1 MQISQYSVIKSHKI
15 YIIIFNLFSVIVL
28 NYLLLFLLSFF
39 SIDYEFFKEYPA
51 NYFTYFLVLAI
62 LCYFATYLFYKIV
75 YKRYF
80 EKKKRF
86 TEEFM
91 QMESMKEYTGQIE
104 DLYLDIRSFKHD
116 YINIL
121 SSMHSYINE
130 HNYEGLEKYFNQ
142 ELMPAGST
150 LAFGDSAYGKLG
162 FIQVPEIKSILYIKI
177 LQALKQGIAVTT
189 DLKEKFSYFPM
200 NVLDLVRVL
209 GILLDN
215 AIEASAL
222 TDEKFLSIT
231 FLKDMENIYIQIQN
245 SSPQIENVEEL
256 YQIKNSSK
264 GEERGF
270 GLFEVRKIIGQY
282 SNVLLNTEYSNFVF
296 TQKLVLVTLSAKTS
310 DSVFHHLV

>member
-86 TEEFM
+86 MEEFM

-130 HNYEGLEKYFNQ
+130 HNYEGLEN
-142 ELMPAGST
+142 
-150 LAFGDSAYGKLG
+150 
-162 FIQVPEIKSILYIKI
+162 ILIR
-177 LQALKQGIAVTT
+177 
-189 DLKEKFSYFPM
+189 
-200 NVLDLVRVL
+200 N
-209 GILLDN
+209 
-215 AIEASAL
+215 
-222 TDEKFLSIT
+222 
-231 FLKDMENIYIQIQN
+231 
-245 SSPQIENVEEL
+245 
-256 YQIKNSSK
+256 
-264 GEERGF
+264 
-270 GLFEVRKIIGQY
+270 
-282 SNVLLNTEYSNFVF
+282 
-296 TQKLVLVTLSAKTS
+296 
-310 DSVFHHLV
+310 